1 MKHTRKTSWAFT
13 LVELLVLIAA
23 IGVFAAALF
32 PAFARTKIPSLR
44 VSCVNNLKGV
54 AQAMQIWG
62 QDHQDAFPTHVTSA
76 NGGSADFIGQRVI
89 ASTQAAS
96 RGAFGTYA
104 CLSNEL
110 VSPKVLICPAEN
122 ESRVPATTFATTA
135 LGLTNGIPFTNDL
148 NVSYFVGVDAAEIN
162 PHTILTGDHNMGS
175 DGNLVPN
182 RGFVSAPSI
191 YSPDFKVSLGTNFQ
205 ANAGVAWLRT
215 MHSAQGNVALADGSV
230 LELSRFQ
237 LHQALKG
244 SRDSGGSSGFN
255 FSSPMGCFGPSIN
268 RIQFP

>member
-13 LVELLVLIAA
+13 LVELLVVVVVVA
-23 IGVFAAALF
+23 VCAAALF
-32 PAFARTKIPSLR
+32 PAFARTKAPSLR
-44 VSCVNNLKGV
+44 IYCVNNLKGI

-62 QDHQDAFPTHVTSA
+62 QDHQDAFPQHVTIA
-76 NGGSADFIGQRVI
+76 NGGYADYIGQRVI

-96 RGAFGTYA
+96 RGVFGDFA

-122 ESRVPATTFATTA
+122 ESRLPATTFASTA
-135 LGLTNGIPFTNDL
+135 PGLINAVPFTNDL
-148 NVSYFVGVDAAEIN
+148 NVSYFLGVDAAEIN
-162 PHTILTGDHNMGS
+162 PRMILTGDHNMGS

-182 RGFVSAPSI
+182 RGFVNAPSS
-191 YSPDFKVSLGTNFQ
+191 YSPDFKVSLGTNFV
-205 ANAGVAWLRT
+205 ADGGVGWLRT
-215 MHSAQGNVALADGSV
+215 MHSAQGNVALADGGV

-237 LHQALKG
+237 LHRVMSSSG
-244 SRDSGGSSGFN
+244 DSGGNSGFN
-255 FSSPMGCFGPSIN
+255 FTSPMGCFGPSVN